1 LIKGTTM
8 DAVELIKND
17 HLRIEGLFTKF
28 LETQS
33 ETTQEDIYQQILTG
47 LDVHAEMEESVFYPA
62 VKQFA
67 ADQVERSLEEHGE
80 VKEMLA
86 ELLDADFNDENF
98 DSRFNKLI
106 SDVRQH
112 VKEEEAAGGLLELAS
127 ERLDASQL
135 NQMGTEMQKIQRRM
149 EADLAA

>member
-1 LIKGTTM
+1 M

-17 HLRIEGLFTKF
+17 HLRIDGLFTEF

-33 ETTQEDIYQQILTG
+33 EETQEDIYQQILTG
-47 LDVHAEMEESVFYPA
+47 LDVHAEMEEIVFYPA

-67 ADQVERSLEEHGE
+67 ADQVERSLEEHE
-80 VKEMLA
+80 ELKEMLA
-86 ELLDADFNDENF
+86 ELLDADFNDETFAYRF
-98 DSRFNKLI
+98 DKLI
-106 SDVRQH
+106 SEVRQH

-127 ERLDASQL
+127 KRLDASRL
-135 NQMGTEMQKIQRRM
+135 NQMGSEMQKIQQRM

>member
-1 LIKGTTM
+1 M

-17 HLRIEGLFTKF
+17 HLRIDELFTEF

-33 ETTQEDIYQQILTG
+33 EATQEDIYQQILTG

-67 ADQVERSLEEHGE
+67 PDQVERSLAEHEE
-80 VKEMLA
+80 VKQMLA
-86 ELLDADFNDENF
+86 ELLDADFDDENF
-98 DSRFNKLI
+98 GYRFNKLI

-112 VKEEEAAGGLLELAS
+112 VKEEEAANGLLELAS
-127 ERLDASQL
+127 NRLDVSQL
-135 NQMGTEMQKIQRRM
+135 NQMGREMRKIQQRM